1 MFQRLDILTPYLS
14 SLTKKP
20 PKTKQTNNNKKQTP
34 KSHLDG
40 ATE

>member
-14 SLTKKP
+14 SLTKKT
-20 PKTKQTNNNKKQTP
+20 PKTNQTNNKKQTP